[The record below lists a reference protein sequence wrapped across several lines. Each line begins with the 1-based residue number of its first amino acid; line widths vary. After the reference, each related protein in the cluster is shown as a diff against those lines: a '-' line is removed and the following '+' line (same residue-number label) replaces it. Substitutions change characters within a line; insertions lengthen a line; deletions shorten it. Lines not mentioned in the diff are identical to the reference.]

1 MSAPSEELLSRL
13 QGQLQFYFSD
23 ANLRRDKFLL
33 ARTGEHGTG
42 EVPVATLA
50 GFNRILAMTKD
61 TGAIVQA
68 LRRCDVL
75 RVSEDGLHVARK
87 WAATTRLLASA
98 TWHRHHRP
106 APPLPRRS
114 PLPDDKTSAS
124 RTVYV
129 EHLPV
134 QPRWAVVSR
143 KPATRPGSIWR
154 GLEIGTQRR

>member
-50 GFNRILAMTKD
+50 GFNRILAMKKD

-87 WAATTRLLASA
+87 WAATTRLLGACQRGMA
-98 TWHRHHRP
+98 Q
-106 APPLPRRS
+106 APPSRAATAAQVPS
-114 PLPDDKTSAS
+114 PGRQD
-124 RTVYV
+124 
-129 EHLPV
+129 
-134 QPRWAVVSR
+134 
-143 KPATRPGSIWR
+143 
-154 GLEIGTQRR
+154 